1 MPAFFVTR
9 VKGFLMIRILVTTL
23 MFLAGMAHG
32 EQTPKPAIMS
42 SMAADK
48 MLLDITAVD
57 NEFFIA
63 VGDRGHIIRGSSVN
77 SMQQM
82 PSPVQSTLTGVVM
95 VNKQLGWAVGHDSV
109 ILHTADGGNNWHIQQ
124 YLPSQ
129 QKPLMDVV
137 FRNEQEGVAI
147 GSYGL
152 FYRTTNGG
160 KTWQREYH
168 TSLLP
173 DEDKEYLEEL
183 KQEDEQAYLDER
195 ANILPHFNRI
205 YVDGRTTYLV
215 GELGLM
221 AKSNDFGKTWQRLDK
236 IYQGSF
242 YDIMRTQQGN
252 LIAVGLRGNI
262 FRTQQNGAPWQ
273 YTKSGETA
281 LLNDIVLDEESRIFV
296 LGNNGVLLESNNDG
310 VSFINKAQT
319 DGKALLAGVMFNN
332 ELIVASEVG
341 IKLIQVS
348 K

>member
-1 MPAFFVTR
+1 
-9 VKGFLMIRILVTTL
+9 MIKILVTV
-23 MFLAGMAHG
+23 FLLLSVVAHS
-32 EQTPKPAIMS
+32 EQVPKPAIMS

-48 MLLDITAVD
+48 LLLDITAVD
-57 NEFFIA
+57 NEFFVA
-63 VGDRGHIIRGSSVN
+63 VGDRGHIIRGDSIDN
-77 SMQQM
+77 LQQV
-82 PSPVQSTLTGVVM
+82 PSPVQSTLTAVVM
-95 VNKQLGWAVGHDSV
+95 VNQSIGWAVGHDSV
-109 ILHTADGGNNWHIQQ
+109 ILHTADGGKSWKIQQ
-124 YLPSQ
+124 YLPGQ

-137 FRNEQEGVAI
+137 FKNEQEGVAI

-152 FYRTTNGG
+152 FYRTTNAG
-160 KTWQREYH
+160 KSWQREYH
-168 TSLLP
+168 ISLLP
-173 DEDKEYLEEL
+173 DEDKEYLNEL

-205 YVDGRTTYLV
+205 YLDGRTTYLV

-221 AKSNDFGKTWQRLDK
+221 AKSNDFGKTWQRLEK

-242 YDIMRTQQGN
+242 YDIIRTQQGN
-252 LIAVGLRGNI
+252 LLSVGLRGNI

-281 LLNDIVLDEESRIFV
+281 LLNDIVLTEENTIYI
-296 LGNNGVLLESNNDG
+296 LGNNGVLLESQDDG
-310 VSFINKAQT
+310 VSFTNNAQI
-319 DGKALLAGVMFNN
+319 DGKAMLAGIMFNN